1 MQCGAS
7 TTGNKACR
15 TAVRPEYEC
24 PTKADQAVLWS
35 NIVACHLQLASE
47 SSGDGSC
54 PSCCGRCETL
64 AKGYFRFAS
73 VYVALGPILNRGR
86 H

>member
-47 SSGDGSC
+47 SSGDMAHAQAAVEDAKHW
-54 PSCCGRCETL
+54 PRDIFDLLRFTL
-64 AKGYFRFAS
+64 
-73 VYVALGPILNRGR
+73 P
-86 H
+86 